1 MFSITLNTLKVLSQL
16 RTTEPLWTTTFS
28 LIWSKSRNF
37 LALSVGDQDN
47 DYEMIRDVGLG
58 IVVGSESEKLAQVG
72 NFKLPALFEG
82 GMEQLL
88 KFLETEIKTV

>member
-1 MFSITLNTLKVLSQL
+1 
-16 RTTEPLWTTTFS
+16 
-28 LIWSKSRNF
+28 
-37 LALSVGDQDN
+37 
-47 DYEMIRDVGLG
+47 MIRDVGLG